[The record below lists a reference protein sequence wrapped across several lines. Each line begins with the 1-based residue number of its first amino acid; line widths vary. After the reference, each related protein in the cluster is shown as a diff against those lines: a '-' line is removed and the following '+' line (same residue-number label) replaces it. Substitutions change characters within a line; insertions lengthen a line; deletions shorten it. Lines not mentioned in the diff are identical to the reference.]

1 VINNIAQGAHPT
13 EVLLTTKQVSERY
26 GIPCSTLRWHRS
38 INSPD
43 SPPSFSL
50 SKRRVVYKLSECER
64 WLSEQEAKTTR
75 CGGGAR
81 A

>member
-1 VINNIAQGAHPT
+1 MASNTAHEARPN
-13 EVLLTTKQVSERY
+13 EILLTTKQVSERY

-50 SKRRVVYKLSECER
+50 SPRRVVYRLSECER
-64 WLSEQEAKTTR
+64 WVAQREAATR
-75 CGGGAR
+75 KGGGAVE
-81 A
+81 